1 MIDLPVSDL
10 LSLVWFV
17 IVWVGYTV
25 YADRHARRTQS
36 LRAVMHAYREQW
48 MREMLLRDNRVVDV
62 NILRNLLQGVA
73 FFASATLLVLA
84 GLLTILGS
92 TDRAIAIV
100 RALPYAATTTLL
112 QWELKLIVMCII
124 FVYAFFKFT
133 WALRQFNYCSTLI
146 GAAPKGPDDTFARR
160 AAEMATHASK
170 DFNQGLR
177 GILLQSRGTR
187 LVRQPMA
194 VHGRD
199 NRGGGCSL
207 SARVS
212 FKRIEC
218 VECCGKRRALKTLA
232 ALERFSRP
240 PGMGLCTTHSTMML
254 LLQK

>member
-1 MIDLPVSDL
+1 MIDIPVSDL
-10 LSLVWFV
+10 LSLAWFV
-17 IVWVGYTV
+17 MVWIGYTV
-25 YADRHARRTQS
+25 YADWHARRAQS

-48 MREMLLRDNRVVDV
+48 MQQMLLRDNRVMDV

-92 TDRAIAIV
+92 TDRAIEIV

-112 QWELKLIVMCII
+112 QWELKLIVLCII

-146 GAAPKGPDDTFARR
+146 GAAPKGPDDAFARR

-177 GILLQSRGTR
+177 AYYFS
-187 LVRQPMA
+187 
-194 VHGRD
+194 
-199 NRGGGCSL
+199 
-207 SARVS
+207 
-212 FKRIEC
+212 
-218 VECCGKRRALKTLA
+218 LA
-232 ALERFSRP
+232 ALGWFVSPWLFMAATTAVVIVLYLREYRSTALNVLGAMERD
-240 PGMGLCTTHSTMML
+240 THR
-254 LLQK
+254 